1 MSNYTRIAMADAR
14 HRMSRRR
21 EGDKVMTKTISVTDF
36 LTAEEIDRAIR
47 LYSETLG
54 KNTFATRC
62 AAEII
67 EPALPRIN
75 EKLGQEN
82 DAKYLAYAVEYALAQ
97 AGAGG

>member
-1 MSNYTRIAMADAR
+1 
-14 HRMSRRR
+14 
-21 EGDKVMTKTISVTDF
+21 MTKMMSVTDF

-47 LYSETLG
+47 LYGETLG
-54 KNTFATRC
+54 KGIFATRC

-67 EPALPRIN
+67 APVLPRIN